1 MNCAQCE
8 EQISDLLENALNAT
22 QRSAV
27 ELHLQ
32 SCHACTEL
40 LAGMT
45 EVLAWGKSFPVYEAP
60 AWLPTRIIANT
71 PRIARESWLDTLTS
85 VGRWI
90 IEPRTAMALF
100 TATLVLSWLGSL
112 AGISPGNWTTVV
124 RDPAAIYY
132 GAQGLV
138 NRAYD
143 EAVRSYYRS
152 PLVTQ
157 IQSRIE
163 QLREIS

>member
-1 MNCAQCE
+1 MNCAHYE
-8 EQISDLLENALNAT
+8 EQMSDFLENALNAA
-22 QRSAV
+22 QRAAM

-32 SCHACTEL
+32 SCRACTEL

-45 EVLAWGKSFPVYEAP
+45 EVMAWGKAFPIYKAP

-71 PRIARESWLDTLTS
+71 PRIARESWLDTIASL
-85 VGRWI
+85 GRWI

-112 AGISPGNWTTVV
+112 AGISPTSWATVV
-124 RDPAAIYY
+124 RNPAAIYY
-132 GAQGLV
+132 GAQGLM

-157 IQSRIE
+157 IQIRIE